1 MNRPDGLIHQWMTPG
16 KMDSLIRI
24 VFSGSVQP
32 AVHLAGTLQKHR
44 THYPE
49 GLPKKLSEK
58 GLVFRDKDK
67 STENQAQ
74 KIPVGIGAVN
84 SVLYACVDY

>member
-1 MNRPDGLIHQWMTPG
+1 MTPG
-16 KMDSLIRI
+16 KMDSFIGI

-32 AVHLAGTLQKHR
+32 AVHLAGTLQKQS

-49 GLPKKLSEK
+49 GLPNKLAQK
-58 GLVFRDKDK
+58 GLVFTDKDK
-67 STENQAQ
+67 SKENQAQ
-74 KIPVGIGAVN
+74 KTTVGIRRVS